1 MEYRK
6 LGRTQLNS
14 SAVGLVTWAFN
25 SSVYGPVDKSVA
37 LKAIDAA
44 RDMGINFFDTA
55 LLYGTGKKDGIAE
68 FILGRGLRICRKEVI
83 VSTKFGRK
91 PTEGNKA
98 SFNGLCARRSVEES
112 LQRLATDYIDLLF
125 FHSLFS
131 AREID
136 DDVWESLESL
146 KKEGK
151 VRFIGHSISKFEDTQ
166 DMARAWA

>member
-68 FILGRGLRICRKEVI
+68 FILGRDLRTCRKEVI
-83 VSTKFGRK
+83 VSTKFGRN

-98 SFNGLCARRSVEES
+98 NFNGRYARRSV
-112 LQRLATDYIDLLF
+112 
-125 FHSLFS
+125 
-131 AREID
+131 
-136 DDVWESLESL
+136 
-146 KKEGK
+146 
-151 VRFIGHSISKFEDTQ
+151 
-166 DMARAWA
+166 